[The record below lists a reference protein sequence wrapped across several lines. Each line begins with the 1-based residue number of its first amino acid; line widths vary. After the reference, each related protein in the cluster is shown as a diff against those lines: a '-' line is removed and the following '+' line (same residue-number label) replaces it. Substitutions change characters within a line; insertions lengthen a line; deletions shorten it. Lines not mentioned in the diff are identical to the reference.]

1 VTAVLVALL
10 LLVDGVACLFA
21 GAAWE
26 RDHTR
31 TTRELS
37 DDLDAAITYVD
48 HLSRQVGQM
57 RAAADR
63 SAR

>member
-1 VTAVLVALL
+1 VTAVIVALL
-10 LLVDGVACLFA
+10 ILTVGVACLFA

-31 TTRELS
+31 SIRELS
-37 DDLDAAITYVD
+37 DELDAAMTYVD
-48 HLSRQVGQM
+48 HLAREVGQM

-63 SAR
+63 TQR